1 MLEQAYFV
9 SQITAAIFV
18 VASILFLALSV
29 RQNSKLL
36 QRAMMEDQR
45 SASNALFE
53 RIAIDKEFAE
63 FHMKAGTDFDNLD
76 KVEQYRA
83 RFLAQLN
90 TRAAIHAIQARKD
103 GFVSDLEWRE
113 LQERLKFGGRRK
125 NMIEAWHLMK
135 DTYPKPIQT
144 TLEELSGWKAPT
156 AADA

>member
-9 SQITAAIFV
+9 SQITAAVVV

-36 QRAMMEDQR
+36 QRTMMEDQR
-45 SASNALFE
+45 TASNALFE
-53 RIAIDKEFAE
+53 RIATDNEFAE
-63 FHMKAGTDFDNLD
+63 FHMRVGTEFDSLD

-90 TRAAIHAIQARKD
+90 IRAAIHAIQAKQD

-113 LQERLKFGGRRK
+113 LQERLIYGGRRK
-125 NMIEAWHLMK
+125 NMVAAWQQMK
-135 DTYPKPIQT
+135 DTYPKGIQT
-144 TLEELSGWKAPT
+144 TLEEMSGW
-156 AADA
+156 